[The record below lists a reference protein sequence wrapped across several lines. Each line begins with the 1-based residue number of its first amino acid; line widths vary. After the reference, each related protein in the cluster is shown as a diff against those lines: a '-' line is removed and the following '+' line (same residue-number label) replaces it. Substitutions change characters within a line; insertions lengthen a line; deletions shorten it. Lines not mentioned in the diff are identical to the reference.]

1 MDCYSQT
8 TNIFLE
14 HADDILEII
23 YDYGMCEH
31 PHNKIT
37 KYESTNTL
45 YRHLVLYATSIVAYQ
60 FMEKIEELEQEKE
73 EIEQKLAEM
82 IEKYDNK
89 QLLEL
94 LQNAISEI
102 EN

>member
-1 MDCYSQT
+1 
-8 TNIFLE
+8 
-14 HADDILEII
+14 
-23 YDYGMCEH
+23 
-31 PHNKIT
+31 
-37 KYESTNTL
+37 
-45 YRHLVLYATSIVAYQ
+45 
-60 FMEKIEELEQEKE
+60 MEKIEELEQEKE

-94 LQNAISEI
+94 FKNAISEI